1 LGLLKDER
9 PEQFKKLLDATF
21 KFFEDVMAMPLDP
34 DEKTFSKVLGVKQQ
48 AAAAILG
55 ASVRVDSGD
64 LRKRNRDRLGALLE
78 EVRSET

>member
-1 LGLLKDER
+1 
-9 PEQFKKLLDATF
+9 
-21 KFFEDVMAMPLDP
+21 
-34 DEKTFSKVLGVKQQ
+34 VLGVKQQ